1 MLEIKNLSAAYG
13 SRIILQDISLNIAP
27 GQILA
32 VIGPNGA
39 GKSTLVRA
47 VSGVLPAQKGQVS
60 IGGRPLHSLTAN
72 QRARCLA
79 VVPQARQLPGAFT
92 VYETILLGRTAYLG
106 WLGKTGSQDHEQAQ
120 WALQR
125 TRLTDL
131 AARKVGELSGGEQ
144 QRVLLARALAQ
155 AAPVLLL
162 DEPTTHLDLQHQSGL
177 LNLLREL
184 ALEQKLAVLI
194 VLHDLNLASLYA
206 DRVALLV
213 DGRIQAIGSPA
224 DVLTSSSLTAVFQV
238 PIEVIPHPAYG
249 TPLVLPDGVANLPSL
264 RPTPPTAAVSQAPTA
279 HWQPLA

>member
-1 MLEIKNLSAAYG
+1 MLEIRNLSVAYG
-13 SRIILQDISLNIAP
+13 SRPILQDISLSIMP

-47 VSGVLPAQKGQVS
+47 VSGVVPVQGGQVV
-60 IGGRPLHSLTAN
+60 IGERPLHTLTAN
-72 QRARCLA
+72 QRARQLA

-92 VYETILLGRTAYLG
+92 VYETILLGRTPYLG
-106 WLGKTGSQDHEQAQ
+106 WLGKSGSQDHEQAH

-125 TRLTDL
+125 TKLTEL
-131 AARKVGELSGGEQ
+131 ADRRVSELSGGEQ

-162 DEPTTHLDLQHQSGL
+162 DEPTTNLDLQHQAGL

-184 ALEQKLAVLI
+184 ALEKNLAVLI
-194 VLHDLNLASLYA
+194 VLHDLNLAGLYA

-213 DGRIQAIGSPA
+213 NGRIQAIGAPPE
-224 DVLTSSSLTAVFQV
+224 VLTSGNLTAVFHV

-249 TPLVLPDGVANLPSL
+249 TPLVLPDGVCTS
-264 RPTPPTAAVSQAPTA
+264 RSHMAV
-279 HWQPLA
+279 L